1 MDTSLMGAPLLGQVN
16 EPKGPAGVV
25 EVRKA
30 FEYSVDRIGQAAGA
44 GPLWQDYLNLL
55 QQPRP
60 GSAIY
65 NALFGGGVAGQ
76 EDANRTAVL
85 RWVLAFVPL
94 TRASCN

>member
-1 MDTSLMGAPLLGQVN
+1 M
-16 EPKGPAGVV
+16 
-25 EVRKA
+25 RKA

-44 GPLWQDYLNLL
+44 GPLWQDYLALL

-60 GSAIY
+60 GSAAY

-85 RWVLAFVPL
+85 RWEPYTLTTLVLKSVLCEVIEEPIKRLA
-94 TRASCN
+94 